1 MFKHGLIGE
10 SIPVAITVAFLGL
23 SNKDKHGLI
32 GESIPVGN
40 NSSSSWTVKQVQML
54 KVDAL
59 YNAVEYAKICGVV
72 V

>member
-1 MFKHGLIGE
+1 M
-10 SIPVAITVAFLGL
+10 